1 MGNLPNV
8 SFNAV
13 SPDTDARFSFVAAAL
28 AMGFK
33 MADHTPGLSNV
44 YSTDRKY
51 EPGEPG
57 DLRYYL
63 TIANN
68 QISLDQLGETWVNP
82 RQALVDADALV
93 DRIQMAKDADEL
105 QSLVTSFDTLYQKA
119 AVGHMR
125 FMAKGQLSMPD
136 ADLNPSDQEKSAL
149 QSLDRF
155 RLTLEQIR
163 TPKDRKAAIKIL
175 LRDWKPAMIGWLRAF
190 KGHHLELKNLWHDAP
205 AAIKIERPN
214 SKFPLVIPKGP
225 KFNEMLQRWT

>member
-44 YSTDRKY
+44 YSKERRY

-57 DLRYYL
+57 DLRYFL

-68 QISLDQLGETWVNP
+68 QISLDDLGETWVNP
-82 RQALVDADALV
+82 KQALVDAEALP
-93 DRIQMAKDADEL
+93 DRIKLAQNADEL
-105 QSLVTSFDTLYQKA
+105 QRLLSRFDTLYQKA

-125 FMAKGQLSMPD
+125 FLSKGMIAMPD
-136 ADLNPSDQEKSAL
+136 SDLNPNKQEKAAL
-149 QSLDRF
+149 KELDGF
-155 RLTLEQIR
+155 RVTLEKLR
-163 TPKDRKAAIKIL
+163 TSQDRKNAVATLVKH
-175 LRDWKPAMIGWLRAF
+175 WKPAMVAWLRAF
-190 KGHHLELKNLWHDAP
+190 KGHHLELKNLWHHAP

-214 SKFPLVIPKGP
+214 SRFPLVIPKGP

>member
-13 SPDTDARFSFVAAAL
+13 NPDTDARFTFVAAAL

-44 YSTDRKY
+44 YSKSRRY

-68 QISLDQLGETWVNP
+68 QISLDELGGTWVNP
-82 RQALVDADALV
+82 RQALVDADALPE
-93 DRIQMAKDADEL
+93 RIKLAKDADQL
-105 QSLVTSFDTLYQKA
+105 QSLVTGFDTIYQKA

-125 FMAKGQLSMPD
+125 YMAKGQLSMPD
-136 ADLNPSDQEKSAL
+136 ADLNPTQEESAAL
-149 QSLDRF
+149 ESLDRF
-155 RLTLEQIR
+155 RLTLEQVR
-163 TPKDRKAAIKIL
+163 TPQERKAAVQIL
-175 LRDWKPAMIGWLRAF
+175 LRHWKPAMVGWLRAF
-190 KGHHLELKNLWHDAP
+190 KGHHLELQNLWHHAP